1 MGEAMHMRSPI
12 VASTGPDENS
22 STPTPPNARSA
33 EQNVLRLSRLAAIEL
48 KEATSDLPLGS

>member
-1 MGEAMHMRSPI
+1 MHMRSPI